1 VARLD
6 SDGSRYRTIQSPTL
20 VLAGEKSL
28 PAFLPPLCEELAAI
42 IPTAGYELIADLG
55 HQRPDNYAPAVI
67 AERIA
72 SASTTQLSRRRRA
85 GQLPGRVGRVDGRAD
100 RGKAG
105 RWSARTDAAR
115 P

>member
-6 SDGSRYRTIQSPTL
+6 SDGSRYRTIQSPAL

-55 HQRPDNYAPAVI
+55 HNAPDNYAP
-67 AERIA
+67 RCDRRTDR

-85 GQLPGRVGRVDGRAD
+85 GQLPGRAGRVDGRAD

-115 P
+115 L